1 MSENTAPP
9 KLELFYLVLLKAGPK
24 KDDIPQD
31 KLMEIQH
38 EHLGHIQH
46 LAKQGKL
53 IIAGP
58 FMDAPDELRGLF
70 VLQADSLEE
79 AQALTDAD
87 PAVQAGRLSMQVIQW
102 GVQEGAL
109 DPLIEQVR
117 RMADD
122 S

>member
-9 KLELFYLVLLKAGPK
+9 KLEFFYLVLLKAGPK

-38 EHLGHIQH
+38 AHLGHIQH